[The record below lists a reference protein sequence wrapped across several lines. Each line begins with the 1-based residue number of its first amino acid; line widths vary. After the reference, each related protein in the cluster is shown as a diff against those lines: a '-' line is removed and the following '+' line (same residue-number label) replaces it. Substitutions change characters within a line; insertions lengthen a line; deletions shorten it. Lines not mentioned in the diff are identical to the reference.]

1 MLLVAAFATTLLILI
16 VSFDAFHGR
25 TAVGSRYIYR
35 RQTPG
40 QFWLVLGLYLL
51 GAVMILVAG
60 ILSILPEPDCDP
72 TGDGDCAYML
82 ETEAPAA

>member
-25 TAVGSRYIYR
+25 TAIGNRLIYR
-35 RQTPG
+35 QVTPG
-40 QFWLVLGLYLL
+40 QFWLTLALYLL

-72 TGDGDCAYML
+72 AGDGECVYML